1 MSELS
6 LHAEATTTVPAD
18 VSWESPAPGAFTR
31 QLRFG
36 EWISEPVTPLF
47 ESWLLTAMEERTHAD
62 YRRLLGHHV
71 RRPYHVLVNGWYF
84 YTLNWA
90 TPGAFARDVP
100 NMLWHLIRTPRV
112 VAGINPATVRHSFPV
127 VEREWRTDL
136 QPRYRAAVERAE
148 GRVETLPATALPQFI
163 DDLADIA
170 GESFTLVTALAG
182 AAYKMEANLA
192 RFYRRYLLP
201 SLGGSH
207 LPLLTGFE
215 APTDP
220 PRYAVASLDWWFEP
234 RPLAAP
240 ATRREGD
247 HAALVAK
254 RHAAEEAAFA
264 VLASQPRRLRAF
276 RSLLADAQHL
286 VPIREE
292 QTSELT
298 LAWPVMRRAVMRIG
312 EDLTTTGVIKEPDD
326 VFFLTRDE
334 ALTALDGGALAP
346 DVDVAARRAT
356 RERRAQLV
364 PPSVVGRLHPL
375 TKKLIDAFPRMLGAV
390 RSDTAIVSGTPA
402 SPGRASGLVRVIR
415 GPADF
420 GELQPG
426 EILVAP
432 LTAPAWTPL
441 FTLAAAVV
449 TDVGS
454 AAAHASVI
462 AREYGIPAVVGCG
475 DATAR
480 LRTGMRVTVDGNTGN
495 VEPAPALGN
504 SAG

>member
-1 MSELS
+1 VDDPIPDRRQQREESRMTTPS
-6 LHAEATTTVPAD
+6 AT
-18 VSWESPAPGAFTR
+18 VSWDSPAPGAFTR

-62 YRRLLGHHV
+62 YRRLLGQRV
-71 RRPYHVLVNGWYF
+71 PRPYHVLVNGWYF

-90 TPGAFARDVP
+90 TPDAFARDLP
-100 NMLWHLIRTPRV
+100 SMLWHLIRSPRT
-112 VAGINPATVRHSFPV
+112 VAGINPSTVRHSFPI
-127 VEREWRTDL
+127 VERQWRADL
-136 QPRYRAAVERAE
+136 QPRYRAAVAQAE
-148 GRVETLPATALPQFI
+148 ARVETVPVAELPGLI
-163 DDLADIA
+163 DALADVA
-170 GESFTLVTALAG
+170 GESFTAVTALAG

-192 RFYRRYLLP
+192 RFYRRYLQP

-234 RPLAAP
+234 RPLVAP
-240 ATRREGD
+240 ATRREDD

-254 RHAAEEAAFA
+254 RHAAEEAGFA
-264 VLASQPRRLRAF
+264 VLASNAGRLRSF
-276 RSLLADAQHL
+276 RRLLADAQHL

-298 LAWPVMRRAVMRIG
+298 LAWPVMRRSVMRIG
-312 EDLTTTGVIKEPDD
+312 EALASSGAISEPDD
-326 VFFLTRDE
+326 VFFLTRAE
-334 ALTALDGGALAP
+334 ALTALARGRLAAG
-346 DVDVAARRAT
+346 VDVPARRAT
-356 RERRAQLV
+356 RERQARLV
-364 PPSVVGRLHPL
+364 PPSVVGRLHPM
-375 TKKLIDAFPRMLGAV
+375 TKRLFDALPRMLGAV
-390 RSDTAIVSGTPA
+390 PSDTSVVSGTPA

-415 GPADF
+415 GPQEF
-420 GELQPG
+420 GELELG

-475 DATAR
+475 DATDR

-495 VEPAPALGN
+495 VEPA
-504 SAG
+504 